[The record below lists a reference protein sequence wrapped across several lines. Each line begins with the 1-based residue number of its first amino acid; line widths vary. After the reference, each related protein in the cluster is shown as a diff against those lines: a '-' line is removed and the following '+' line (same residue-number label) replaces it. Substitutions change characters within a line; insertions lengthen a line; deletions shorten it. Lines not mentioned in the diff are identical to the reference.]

1 MKFTQNNE
9 PTTNYYRY
17 NELPLTF
24 TPRSASTATSK
35 QETMPAN
42 NFFFSAPDPLLGT
55 SPNFNDIDSQLQDL
69 QRMQDELAKK
79 QQMLQQSRQQLQ
91 QPPQSPP
98 KSQTPVW
105 DEIDSLMQSMPDAEF
120 ARVSSNDEYIE
131 SERRITALLQSMQ
144 VRLLRPHIEASKEGK
159 EALDYHLTL
168 VRRLKNAASKEMD
181 DELAEMREY
190 KEKYA
195 DMPFAEYQKM
205 KRDKKGAKK

>member
-1 MKFTQNNE
+1 
-9 PTTNYYRY
+9 
-17 NELPLTF
+17 
-24 TPRSASTATSK
+24 
-35 QETMPAN
+35 
-42 NFFFSAPDPLLGT
+42 
-55 SPNFNDIDSQLQDL
+55 
-69 QRMQDELAKK
+69 MQDELAKK